1 MPQDNPGRSGA
12 HDRTTNTYVCYTV
25 IARRWRPQKLDEVI
39 GQRAVTQTL
48 RNAMASGRVA
58 QAFVFAGPRGVGKT
72 TTARILARMLNCAN
86 GPTADPCGV
95 CDPCR
100 EIAEG
105 RDMDVLEIDAATH
118 TGIDNVRE
126 VIISGLAIM
135 PVRDRYKVFIID
147 EVHQLSASSFNA
159 LLKSIEEPPPHVTFI
174 MATTALDKIPETIAS
189 RSQVFEFK
197 TISSRAI
204 GDQLKKI
211 AAADG
216 ITVSD
221 QAIALVA
228 RAAEG
233 SMRDAET
240 AFDQVLAFAGN
251 TVGVDDV
258 ALVLGLVGRDL
269 LFDVLTAVAD
279 ENGAAAFELAG
290 VAVEAGYDLKLLCRE
305 LARLVRDLLVLS
317 IDDTRFAD
325 SDIAPEQDHD
335 RLKLLLPAV
344 LTRGF
349 AARLRCDHPGRIRH
363 QERRRAAVSAGDG
376 AAALDSPAQADTAL
390 RSDRPAAGSPAV
402 GGPRRREGP
411 RRLPLNDRRRPRPPR
426 RLRRPRQALHR
437 RPMSSAGWR
446 ARRRAWPPRRP
457 HLRVRRRNGAAVP
470 STESPSQPPGAG
482 GSLKDTYLE
491 EIRKA
496 RGAFHG
502 SFVAPAQ
509 RVDFETDRIVFR
521 FSSAQKYHADQVWQ
535 NKDWLEKLALQV
547 TGRRLAVAAE
557 SASDEASARA
567 AGSSGTAGDQAKQA
581 ADLKA
586 EAMASQTV
594 QALLGILCG
603 RHHRSDGAQEEVMNI
618 QNMMKQAQQ
627 MQEQMQRKMAEMRIE
642 ASAGGGMVT
651 VVVNGLKQVQSLK
664 LDPEVVNKDDVE
676 MLQDLILAAIN
687 DATRKADEAMSQQL
701 GGLMGGMKIPGLT

>member
-1 MPQDNPGRSGA
+1 MS
-12 HDRTTNTYVCYTV
+12 YTV

-48 RNAMASGRVA
+48 RNAMSSNRVA

-72 TTARILARMLNCAN
+72 TTARILARMLNCVN
-86 GPTADPCGV
+86 GPTADPCGT
-95 CDPCR
+95 CDPCH

-135 PVRDRYKVFIID
+135 PVRDKHKIFIID
-147 EVHQLSASSFNA
+147 EVHQLSTPSFNA

-211 AAADG
+211 ASADG

-221 QAIALVA
+221 DAIALIG

-233 SMRDAET
+233 SMRDAQT

-251 TVGVDDV
+251 TVSVDDV

-279 ENGAAAFELAG
+279 ENGAAAFDLAG
-290 VAVEAGYDLKLLCRE
+290 RAVEAGYDLKLLCRE

-317 IDDTRFAD
+317 IDETRFTD
-325 SDIAPEQDHD
+325 TDIAPEQDHE
-335 RLKLLLPAV
+335 RLKLLLPRFSREDLLRSFDV
-344 LTRGF
+344 LTRAESEIRGAAEPRYHLEMALLRWIHLRKLTPLSDLIEQLQGRSPAAASPPRVAAAPSAGRQSSLPSPPPF
-349 AARLRCDHPGRIRH
+349 SAPSASASSGTSPSSSASAARRVATQTSRPP
-363 QERRRAAVSAGDG
+363 AASPLSSPPPP
-376 AAALDSPAQADTAL
+376 AAAPGQSAASPVQ
-390 RSDRPAAGSPAV
+390 PA
-402 GGPRRREGP
+402 
-411 RRLPLNDRRRPRPPR
+411 
-426 RLRRPRQALHR
+426 
-437 RPMSSAGWR
+437 
-446 ARRRAWPPRRP
+446 
-457 HLRVRRRNGAAVP
+457 
-470 STESPSQPPGAG
+470 GAG
-482 GSLKDTYLE
+482 GSVRDTYLE

-502 SFVAPAQ
+502 SVVAQAQ
-509 RVDFETDRIVFR
+509 RIEFESDRIVFR
-521 FSSAQKYHADQVWQ
+521 FSDAQKFQADQVWQ

-547 TGRRLAVAAE
+547 AGRRLAVAAE
-557 SASDEASARA
+557 SVD
-567 AGSSGTAGDQAKQA
+567 AGTPTDTATPSGAGAERVKLA

-586 EAMASQTV
+586 EALRSPTV
-594 QALLGILCG
+594 QAMLGIFAA
-603 RHHRSDGAQEEVMNI
+603 DI
-618 QNMMKQAQQ
+618 TD
-627 MQEQMQRKMAEMRIE
+627 
-642 ASAGGGMVT
+642 VT
-651 VVVNGLKQVQSLK
+651 ELKKKS
-664 LDPEVVNKDDVE
+664 
-676 MLQDLILAAIN
+676 
-687 DATRKADEAMSQQL
+687 
-701 GGLMGGMKIPGLT
+701 

>member
-1 MPQDNPGRSGA
+1 MS
-12 HDRTTNTYVCYTV
+12 YTV

-48 RNAMASGRVA
+48 RNAMSSGRVA

-86 GPTADPCGV
+86 GPTADPCGT

-126 VIISGLAIM
+126 VIISGLAIV
-135 PVRDRYKVFIID
+135 PVRDKYKIFIID

-211 AAADG
+211 AVADG
-216 ITVSD
+216 ITASD
-221 QAIALVA
+221 EAIALVA

-251 TVGVDDV
+251 TVGVEDV
-258 ALVLGLVGRDL
+258 ATVLGLVGRDL

-290 VAVEAGYDLKLLCRE
+290 RAVEAGYDLRLLCRE

-317 IDDTRFAD
+317 IDETRFTD
-325 SDIAPEQDHD
+325 TDIAPEQDHE
-335 RLKLLLPAV
+335 RLKLLLPRFSREDLLRAFDV
-344 LTRGF
+344 L
-349 AARLRCDHPGRIRH
+349 ARAESEIK
-363 QERRRAAVSAGDG
+363 G
-376 AAALDSPAQADTAL
+376 AAEPRYHLEMALLRWIHLRKLTPLSDLIEQLQGRSPAAAPPPRVAAAPPTHRQSAPAPPPFSAPSAAAPSVAASSSSATVARRVVRETSRPPIAPP
-390 RSDRPAAGSPAV
+390 RSTPPPPAV
-402 GGPRRREGP
+402 APER
-411 RRLPLNDRRRPRPPR
+411 
-426 RLRRPRQALHR
+426 
-437 RPMSSAGWR
+437 SA
-446 ARRRAWPPRRP
+446 AP
-457 HLRVRRRNGAAVP
+457 
-470 STESPSQPPGAG
+470 PSQPAGAG
-482 GSLKDTYLE
+482 GSVKDTYLE

-496 RGAFHG
+496 RGAFYG
-502 SFVAPAQ
+502 SVVAQAQ
-509 RVDFETDRIVFR
+509 RIEFESDRIVFR
-521 FSSAQKYHADQVWQ
+521 FTDAQKFQADQVWQ

-547 TGRRLAVAAE
+547 AGRRLAVAAE
-557 SASDEASARA
+557 SVRAETSARA
-567 AGSSGTAGDQAKQA
+567 ATSPGASADQVKQEA
-581 ADLKA
+581 SLKA
-586 EAMASQTV
+586 EALASPTV
-594 QALLGILCG
+594 QALLGIFAA
-603 RHHRSDGAQEEVMNI
+603 DI
-618 QNMMKQAQQ
+618 TD
-627 MQEQMQRKMAEMRIE
+627 
-642 ASAGGGMVT
+642 VT
-651 VVVNGLKQVQSLK
+651 ELKKKS
-664 LDPEVVNKDDVE
+664 
-676 MLQDLILAAIN
+676 
-687 DATRKADEAMSQQL
+687 
-701 GGLMGGMKIPGLT
+701 